1 MNLQDPTLICMGLR
15 DLLSELVGIPSHDP
29 NRFESTDGYDDPNCT
44 NGRRAAFAKEALD
57 VFQRTCHMTEEVPT
71 AAADLICDLLHLV
84 HAGGDEPIAVIEAA
98 IGHFVAEAGNMK

>member
-1 MNLQDPTLICMGLR
+1 MGLL
-15 DLLSELVGIPSHDP
+15 DLLVELDGIPSHDP
-29 NRFESTDGYDDPNCT
+29 DRFESTDGYDDPNCN
-44 NGRRAAFAKEALD
+44 NGKRAAFAKEALD

-98 IGHFVAEAGNMK
+98 IVHFVAETGNLK